1 MKKKTYPN
9 LNETIYK
16 KILAN
21 GLQVF
26 LLPKSDFHKTYALFT
41 TDYGSIDNSF
51 IPMNQTEPFKAPDGV
66 AHFLE
71 HKLFEKENYDAFDLF
86 SSLGAS
92 SNAFT
97 SFTKTS
103 YLFSTIENSYQN
115 IELLLDFVQT
125 PYFSEAS
132 IEKEKGIIKQEI
144 QMYLDDP
151 NWCLF
156 FGLLKNLYPN
166 QPLSVDIAGS
176 AESIMDISVNDLYT
190 CYETFYQ
197 PSNMTLFITGPFN
210 PEEMINY
217 IEINQFSKQFPKP
230 SKIKRLNKT
239 VHQKVIKA
247 NSIQMSVAQPKMI
260 IGFKG
265 NDCLAEFTP
274 EQLLDYKLSL
284 TFALQLLFSESSSNY
299 QKLYQEALIDDSF
312 DTGFNLDRTFHFV
325 EIYSDTNAP
334 EALAEILEKIIFQFQ
349 SSTDWNEQHLN
360 ILKKK
365 TIGNTIAS
373 LNSLEYIA
381 NQFSQNLFGEKTL
394 FDLPEIINSIN
405 LEMVTK
411 YFNLFLAKTEKSIF
425 TIMPEHISKNA
436 ERL

>member
-1 MKKKTYPN
+1 MKKKTYSN
-9 LNETIYK
+9 LNESIYSK
-16 KILAN
+16 TLFN

-41 TDYGSIDNSF
+41 TDYGSIDTSF
-51 IPMNQTEPFKAPDGV
+51 IPINQTKPFRAPDGV

-86 SSLGAS
+86 SNLGAS

-103 YLFSTIENSYQN
+103 YLFSTIENSYQS

-125 PYFSEAS
+125 PYFSKAS

-176 AESIMDISVNDLYT
+176 VESITNISVNDLYT

-197 PSNMTLFITGPFN
+197 PSNMTLFITGPFI
-210 PEEMINY
+210 PEEMMKY
-217 IEINQFSKQFPKP
+217 IEINQFSKKLPKP
-230 SKIKRLNKT
+230 AEIKRIAPVSK
-239 VHQKVIKA
+239 QKVIQ
-247 NSIQMSVAQPKMI
+247 SSSYQMSVAQPKMI

-265 NDCLAEFTP
+265 NDALSHLSP
-274 EQLLDYKLSL
+274 ENLLDYKLSL
-284 TFALQLLFSESSSNY
+284 TFALQLLFSESSANY
-299 QKLYQEALIDDSF
+299 QRLYQKALIDDSF
-312 DTGFNLDRTFHFV
+312 DAGFNLDRTFHFI
-325 EIYSDTNAP
+325 EIYSDTNSPAK
-334 EALAEILEKIIFQFQ
+334 LAEILEKMIFKFQ
-349 SSTDWNEQHLN
+349 NSADWTDYHLN
-360 ILKKK
+360 IIKKK
-365 TIGNTIAS
+365 TIGKTIAS

-381 NQFSQNLFGEKTL
+381 NQFSQNLFGEKTI
-394 FDLPEIINSIN
+394 FDLPEVINSID
-405 LEMVTK
+405 LEMVTG
-411 YFNLFLAKTEKSIF
+411 YFEQFLITAEKSVF
-425 TIMPEHISKNA
+425 TIMPENISEATND
-436 ERL
+436 

>member
-1 MKKKTYPN
+1 MKKKTYSN
-9 LNETIYK
+9 VNETIYSK
-16 KILAN
+16 TLEN

-51 IPMNQTEPFKAPDGV
+51 IPINQSKPFKAPDGV

-86 SSLGAS
+86 SNLGAS

-103 YLFSTIENSYQN
+103 YLFSTIENNYQN
-115 IELLLDFVQT
+115 VGLLLDFVQT

-166 QPLSVDIAGS
+166 QPLSIDIAGS
-176 AESIMDISVNDLYT
+176 AESITNISVNDLYT

-197 PSNMTLFITGPFN
+197 PSNMTLFVTGPFN
-210 PEEMINY
+210 PDEMINY
-217 IEINQFSKQFPKP
+217 IEINQFSKKFPEP
-230 SKIKRLNKT
+230 IKIQRVDESNL
-239 VHQKVIKA
+239 QKVTKA
-247 NSIQMSVAQPKMI
+247 SSIQMAVAQPKMI
-260 IGFKG
+260 LGFKG
-265 NDCLAEFTP
+265 NDDLTQLAP
-274 EQLLDYKLSL
+274 EILLNYKLSI
-284 TFALQLLFSESSSNY
+284 TFALQLLFAESSSNY
-299 QKLYQEALIDDSF
+299 QTLYQKALIDDSF
-312 DTGFNLDRTFHFV
+312 DAGFNLDRTFHFI
-325 EIYSDTNAP
+325 EIYSDTNSP
-334 EALAEILEKIIFQFQ
+334 LQLAETLEMMLLQFQ
-349 SSTDWNEQHLN
+349 DSTDWSERHLN

-365 TIGNTIAS
+365 SIGKTIAS

-381 NQFSQNLFGEKTL
+381 NQFSQNLYGEKTL
-394 FDLPEIINSIN
+394 FDLPEVIDSIN
-405 LEMVTK
+405 LEMITK
-411 YFNLFLAKTEKSIF
+411 YLKQFLEETEKSIF
-425 TIMPEHISKNA
+425 TITPEENPEVSS
-436 ERL
+436 

>member
-1 MKKKTYPN
+1 MKKKTYSN
-9 LNETIYK
+9 VNETIYSK
-16 KILAN
+16 TLEN

-51 IPMNQTEPFKAPDGV
+51 IPINQSKPFKAPDGV

-86 SSLGAS
+86 SNLGAS

-103 YLFSTIENSYQN
+103 YLFSTIENNYQN
-115 IELLLDFVQT
+115 VGLLLDFVQT

-166 QPLSVDIAGS
+166 QPLSIDIAGS
-176 AESIMDISVNDLYT
+176 AESITNISVNDLYT

-197 PSNMTLFITGPFN
+197 PSNMTLFVTGPFN
-210 PEEMINY
+210 PDEMINY
-217 IEINQFSKQFPKP
+217 IEINQFSKKFPEP
-230 SKIKRLNKT
+230 IKIQRIDESNL
-239 VHQKVIKA
+239 QKVTKA
-247 NSIQMSVAQPKMI
+247 SSIQMAVAQPKMI
-260 IGFKG
+260 LGFKG
-265 NDCLAEFTP
+265 NDDLTQLAP
-274 EQLLDYKLSL
+274 EILLNYKLSI
-284 TFALQLLFSESSSNY
+284 TFALQLLFAESSSNY
-299 QKLYQEALIDDSF
+299 QTLYQKALIDDSF
-312 DTGFNLDRTFHFV
+312 DAGFNLDRTFHFI
-325 EIYSDTNAP
+325 EIYSDTNSP
-334 EALAEILEKIIFQFQ
+334 LQLAETLEMMLLQFQ
-349 SSTDWNEQHLN
+349 DSTDWSERHLN

-365 TIGNTIAS
+365 SIGKTIAS

-381 NQFSQNLFGEKTL
+381 NQFSQNLYGEKTL
-394 FDLPEIINSIN
+394 FDLPEVIDSIN
-405 LEMVTK
+405 LEMITK
-411 YFNLFLAKTEKSIF
+411 YLKQFLEETEKSIF
-425 TIMPEHISKNA
+425 TITPEENPEVSS
-436 ERL
+436 

>member
-1 MKKKTYPN
+1 MKKKTYSN
-9 LNETIYK
+9 VNETIYSK
-16 KILAN
+16 TLEN

-51 IPMNQTEPFKAPDGV
+51 IPINQSKPFKAPDGV

-86 SSLGAS
+86 SNLGAS

-103 YLFSTIENSYQN
+103 YLFSTIENNYQN
-115 IELLLDFVQT
+115 VGLLLDFVQT
-125 PYFSEAS
+125 PYFSEAT

-166 QPLSVDIAGS
+166 QPLSIDIAGS
-176 AESIMDISVNDLYT
+176 AESITNISVNDLYT

-197 PSNMTLFITGPFN
+197 PSNMTLFVTGPFN
-210 PEEMINY
+210 PDEMINY
-217 IEINQFSKQFPKP
+217 IEINQFSKKFPEP
-230 SKIKRLNKT
+230 IKIQRIDESNL
-239 VHQKVIKA
+239 QKVTKDS
-247 NSIQMSVAQPKMI
+247 SIQMAVAQPKMI
-260 IGFKG
+260 LGFKG
-265 NDCLAEFTP
+265 NDDLTQLAP
-274 EQLLDYKLSL
+274 EILLNYKLSI
-284 TFALQLLFSESSSNY
+284 TFALQLLFAESSSNY
-299 QKLYQEALIDDSF
+299 QTLYQKALIDDSF
-312 DTGFNLDRTFHFV
+312 DAGFNLDRTFHFI
-325 EIYSDTNAP
+325 EIYSDTNSP
-334 EALAEILEKIIFQFQ
+334 LQLAETLEMMLLQFQ
-349 SSTDWNEQHLN
+349 DSTDWSERHLN

-365 TIGNTIAS
+365 SIGKTIAS

-381 NQFSQNLFGEKTL
+381 NQFSQNLYGEKTL
-394 FDLPEIINSIN
+394 FDLPEVIDSIN
-405 LEMVTK
+405 LEMITK
-411 YFNLFLAKTEKSIF
+411 YLKQFLEETEKSIF
-425 TIMPEHISKNA
+425 TITPEENPEVSS
-436 ERL
+436 

>member
-1 MKKKTYPN
+1 LKKKTYSN
-9 LNETIYK
+9 VNETIYSK
-16 KILAN
+16 TLEN

-51 IPMNQTEPFKAPDGV
+51 IPINQSKPFKAPDGV

-86 SSLGAS
+86 SNLGAS

-103 YLFSTIENSYQN
+103 YLFSTIENNYQN
-115 IELLLDFVQT
+115 VGLLLDFVQI
-125 PYFSEAS
+125 PYFSEAT

-166 QPLSVDIAGS
+166 QPLSIDIAGS
-176 AESIMDISVNDLYT
+176 AESITNISVNDLYT

-197 PSNMTLFITGPFN
+197 PSNMTLFVTGPFN
-210 PEEMINY
+210 PDEMINY
-217 IEINQFSKQFPKP
+217 IEINQFSKKFPEP
-230 SKIKRLNKT
+230 IKIQRIDESNL
-239 VHQKVIKA
+239 QKVTKDS
-247 NSIQMSVAQPKMI
+247 SIQMAVAQPKMI
-260 IGFKG
+260 LGFKG
-265 NDCLAEFTP
+265 NDDLTQLAP
-274 EQLLDYKLSL
+274 EILLNYKLSI
-284 TFALQLLFSESSSNY
+284 TFALQLLFAESSSNY
-299 QKLYQEALIDDSF
+299 QTLYQKALIDDSF
-312 DTGFNLDRTFHFV
+312 DAGFNLDRTFHFI
-325 EIYSDTNAP
+325 EIYSDTNSP
-334 EALAEILEKIIFQFQ
+334 LQLAETLEMMLLQFQ
-349 SSTDWNEQHLN
+349 DSTDWSERHLN

-365 TIGNTIAS
+365 SIGKTIAS

-381 NQFSQNLFGEKTL
+381 NQFSQNLYGEKTL
-394 FDLPEIINSIN
+394 FDLPEVIDSIN
-405 LEMVTK
+405 LEMITK
-411 YFNLFLAKTEKSIF
+411 YLKQFLEETEKSIF
-425 TIMPEHISKNA
+425 TITPEENPEVSS
-436 ERL
+436 